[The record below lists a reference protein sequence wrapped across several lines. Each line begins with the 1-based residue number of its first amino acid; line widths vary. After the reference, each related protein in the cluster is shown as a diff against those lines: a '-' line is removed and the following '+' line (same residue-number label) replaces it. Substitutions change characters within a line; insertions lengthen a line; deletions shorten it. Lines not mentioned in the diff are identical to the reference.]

1 MNSLA
6 PVQRARPRTQG
17 SRFIRHAILARP
29 PVSLAAAP
37 SLCCCLFLCL
47 HVTNRASQG
56 SSGPMTFGLCPCQLL
71 PWIQSP
77 SLHQWLLHQGTH
89 PSIHPFTCLSIHSL
103 IHLSIHP
110 STCPSTHSP
119 VHPTIHLSIHP
130 PTICLSIQV
139 SICLSIQV
147 STCPFTIHWSIHLS
161 TSSTH
166 PSIHLSILIYP
177 SIHPSIYPFIYHPFT
192 YPSIIHSFTHSSIYP
207 HVTLSLHPPIYPCIH
222 PSTC

>member
-17 SRFIRHAILARP
+17 SRFIRHAVLARP

-89 PSIHPFTCLSIHSL
+89 PSIHPFTCPSNHSSVHPPTNHLLVHPGIHL
-103 IHLSIHP
+103 PVHPGIHLSIHH
-110 STCPSTHSP
+110 SLVHSP
-119 VHPTIHLSIHP
+119 VDLIHPSIHPSVHPYLSIHSPIHLSIH
-130 PTICLSIQV
+130 LSSIHV
-139 SICLSIQV
+139 SIHHS
-147 STCPFTIHWSIHLS
+147 
-161 TSSTH
+161 
-166 PSIHLSILIYP
+166 LI
-177 SIHPSIYPFIYHPFT
+177 
-192 YPSIIHSFTHSSIYP
+192 
-207 HVTLSLHPPIYPCIH
+207 
-222 PSTC
+222 

>member
-17 SRFIRHAILARP
+17 SRFIRHAVLARP

-89 PSIHPFTCLSIHSL
+89 PSIHPFTCPSNHSSVHPPTNHLLVHPGIHL
-103 IHLSIHP
+103 PVHPGIHLSIHH
-110 STCPSTHSP
+110 SLVHSP
-119 VHPTIHLSIHP
+119 VDLIHPSIHPSVHPYLSIHSPIHLSIH
-130 PTICLSIQV
+130 LSSIHV
-139 SICLSIQV
+139 SIHHSL
-147 STCPFTIHWSIHLS
+147 
-161 TSSTH
+161 
-166 PSIHLSILIYP
+166 
-177 SIHPSIYPFIYHPFT
+177 IYPFIHLPT
-192 YPSIIHSFTHSSIYP
+192 CHTISPSTHISM
-207 HVTLSLHPPIYPCIH
+207 HPPIHLLSFRHSLFWAPE
-222 PSTC
+222 T